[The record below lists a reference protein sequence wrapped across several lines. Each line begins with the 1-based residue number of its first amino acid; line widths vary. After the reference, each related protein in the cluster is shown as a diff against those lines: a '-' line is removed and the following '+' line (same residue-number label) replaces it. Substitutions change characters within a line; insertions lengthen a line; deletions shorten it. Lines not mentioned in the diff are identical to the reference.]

1 MIAEPSHFR
10 LPFLR
15 ILGLLFLMTPLLLST
30 GGCSVS
36 SIPGA
41 NLTATSLAEDPTS
54 LRLRLD
60 HGCYAEQSAETSFF
74 LSDTP
79 LSDLT
84 RGNLRDAVIL
94 HAQLLW
100 NPKPG
105 STPVDPTATNVV
117 LRLVLLT
124 DGELGIYGGA
134 GFGWPRGEP
143 GKTAMSLE
151 LVGSTL
157 TLLHSTEGF
166 RDLLS
171 PFVMLGYAR
180 APFKPVETLRFRQ
193 SASQLVTD
201 LLGETQWVRDA
212 SPVPVPQWTR
222 ASTLIQTESRGPA
235 SGNQHSFR

>member
-1 MIAEPSHFR
+1 MTAEPLHSS
-10 LPFLR
+10 PPLR
-15 ILGLLFLMTPLLLST
+15 RSAGVLSALVLLILAA

-36 SIPGA
+36 SIPRA

-54 LRLRLD
+54 LRIELT
-60 HGCYAEQSAETSFF
+60 HGCYAEQTAETSFF
-74 LSDTP
+74 LSDRP
-79 LSDLT
+79 LDEITGGALQ
-84 RGNLRDAVIL
+84 DAIIL

-124 DGELGIYGGA
+124 EGELGIYGGA

-143 GKTAMSLE
+143 GKGAMSLE

-157 TLLHSTEGF
+157 TLLHSTDGF

-201 LLGETQWVRDA
+201 LLGETQWVRNA
-212 SPVPVPQWTR
+212 PTNTPNWEQVVGWLQAGSR
-222 ASTLIQTESRGPA
+222 APDRVTW
-235 SGNQHSFR
+235 

>member
-1 MIAEPSHFR
+1 MLAC
-10 LPFLR
+10 LQMLV
-15 ILGLLFLMTPLLLST
+15 

-36 SIPGA
+36 SIPRA

-54 LRLRLD
+54 LRIQLD

-74 LSDTP
+74 LSDHT
-79 LSDLT
+79 LEELT
-84 RGNLRDAVIL
+84 KGELRNAIIVN
-94 HAQLLW
+94 AQLLW

-117 LRLVLLT
+117 LRVVLLT
-124 DGELGIYGGA
+124 EGELGIYGGA

-143 GKTAMSLE
+143 GKSAMAVE

-171 PFVMLGYAR
+171 PFVMLGFVR

-201 LLGETQWVRDA
+201 LLGETQWVQA
-212 SPVPVPQWTR
+212 SPMAPPTLESNPWPELLSSLQA
-222 ASTLIQTESRGPA
+222 ASSAPDRITW
-235 SGNQHSFR
+235 